1 MSISGSYKLLA
12 VKKTPIGPLYA
23 VLPNSWVA
31 TPLRGHKKE
40 GVDQGTGIL
49 VYSAF
54 QPPRF
59 VAKCDLNQ
67 AGV

>member
-1 MSISGSYKLLA
+1 MRLISVSYKLL
-12 VKKTPIGPLYA
+12 VVIKTPIGPLYA

-31 TPLRGHKKE
+31 TLLRGRKKD

-49 VYSAF
+49 VYLTF

-59 VAKCDLNQ
+59 VVKC
-67 AGV
+67 